1 MSLRFR
7 LIGAVSAL
15 LLVTLVLGGALACWR
30 AYASVETEMRGAMAG
45 AQDVAREAL
54 GRHGDD
60 VGPAFVPDLVLSF
73 NGQRHVQAEAVLSSG
88 AVWVASH
95 TLVADDPAPDW
106 FRGLIGVRPQAV
118 RIALPAPR
126 GAALVLSTDPS
137 NEIAEV
143 WRQTRDAFAALLL
156 FCGGACIAIHLIVG
170 HTLRRFAAFDTA
182 LKAIAD
188 GRHDTALGERG
199 PPEFVALAR
208 GFNRMAG
215 RIRDFQQCNRD
226 LREQI
231 LTLQAEERAEIARD
245 LHDEVGP
252 YLFAINVDA
261 GDIPRLLR
269 EQDVAEVAERAGA
282 IREAAVHIQKHV
294 RAILRQL
301 RPNDALAFGLEAA
314 IGDLVAFW
322 ARRCPD
328 TAFAVTV
335 DLGDLILERRIEDVA
350 YRLVQESISNAV
362 RHGRPKTITVE
373 IGRCADACLSVAV
386 TDDGRGLAEAGTRSG
401 VGLAGMGLAGMAE
414 RVRALHGDFNVG
426 AADAGGVRT
435 VARVPLQART
445 PTDLALA

>member
-7 LIGAVSAL
+7 LIAAVSAL

-30 AYASVETEMRGAMAG
+30 AYASVQTEMRGAMAG

-60 VGPAFVPDLVLSF
+60 AEPAFVPDLVLGF
-73 NGQRHVQAEAVLSSG
+73 NGQRHVQAEAVLPSG
-88 AVWVASH
+88 AVWVRSRAM
-95 TLVADDPAPDW
+95 VPDDRAPDW
-106 FRGLIGVRPQAV
+106 FRGLIGVRPQAM

-126 GAALVLSTDPS
+126 GAVLVLSTDPT

-156 FCGGACIAIHLIVG
+156 FCGGACAAIHLIVG
-170 HTLRRFAAFDTA
+170 HTLRRFSAFDTA

-188 GRHDTALGERG
+188 GRHDTALAERG

-215 RIRDFQQCNRD
+215 RIRDFQQRNRD

-269 EQDVAEVAERAGA
+269 EQASAEVVERAGA
-282 IREAAVHIQKHV
+282 IRESAAHVQKHV

-301 RPNDALAFGLEAA
+301 RPNDALAFGLEIA
-314 IGDLVAFW
+314 IADLVAFW
-322 ARRCPD
+322 TRRCPD
-328 TAFAVTV
+328 TAIAVTI
-335 DLGDLILERRIEDVA
+335 DLVGVTLERRVEDVA

-373 IGRCADACLSVAV
+373 IGRSVDACLSVAV
-386 TDDGRGLAEAGTRSG
+386 TDDGQGLSASDVRS
-401 VGLAGMGLAGMAE
+401 GMGLAGMAE
-414 RVRALHGDFNVG
+414 RVRALHGDFQVG
-426 AADAGGVRT
+426 AADQGGVRT
-435 VARVPLQART
+435 IARVPIEPRSAVT
-445 PTDLALA
+445 LALTG